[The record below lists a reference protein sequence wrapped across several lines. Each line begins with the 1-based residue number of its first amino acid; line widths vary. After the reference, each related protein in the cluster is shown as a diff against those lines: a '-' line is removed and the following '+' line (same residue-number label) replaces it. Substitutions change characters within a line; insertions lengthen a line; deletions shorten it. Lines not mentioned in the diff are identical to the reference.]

1 MQGNRERIT
10 VTQRLEKTMDPCI
23 VLQASDVSCG
33 VQLADDDQPRRTLGT
48 SSGLI
53 LSPEEFVMDRSRI
66 RENVLVHLNPGQ
78 IGEGHSM
85 THPVSTLVTPEVTI
99 VF

>member
-1 MQGNRERIT
+1 

-66 RENVLVHLNPGQ
+66 RENVLIHLDSLQ
-78 IGEGHSM
+78 KRERLTM
-85 THPVSTLVTPEVTI
+85 TRPVSTVANREVPI
-99 VF
+99 IF